1 MASCGQL
8 ALKPASRSSK
18 HMEPLSKPDAVA
30 LYTEY
35 HSTAR
40 ALAAHRLR
48 ELAAMIAAG
57 ELILGTHKI
66 QLPPDLHVNIGL
78 IHEHHAHESYALAV
92 AVCWDLNEPPEPR

>member
-1 MASCGQL
+1 ME
-8 ALKPASRSSK
+8 
-18 HMEPLSKPDAVA
+18 EPLSQPQAVA

-35 HSTAR
+35 HSTTR

-66 QLPPDLHVNIGL
+66 QLPSDLHVNIGL
-78 IHEHHAHESYALAV
+78 THAHHTPESYALAV
-92 AVCWDLNEPPEPR
+92 AVCWELNEPPEPS